1 MHLRTSEIKTEY
13 YFFKDLEHI
22 VFIAFS
28 VVKTMCFLGRIS
40 DDLLLNPKT
49 NTNGANNLTEWRNFD
64 GTRHSEKLNQITLAD
79 MELIP
84 NTAYVYFEFSGTSNV
99 GGNEL
104 KVIRNVHVPLK

>member
-1 MHLRTSEIKTEY
+1 MRIILY
-13 YFFKDLEHI
+13 EHI
-22 VFIAFS
+22 NPWEEYQMIIAKS
-28 VVKTMCFLGRIS
+28 ENKY
-40 DDLLLNPKT
+40 
-49 NTNGANNLTEWRNFD
+49 NGANNLTEWRNFD

>member
-1 MHLRTSEIKTEY
+1 M
-13 YFFKDLEHI
+13 
-22 VFIAFS
+22 
-28 VVKTMCFLGRIS
+28 GRIS

-84 NTAYVYFEFSGTSNV
+84 IQPMFILNFRG
-99 GGNEL
+99 
-104 KVIRNVHVPLK
+104 RQM

>member
-1 MHLRTSEIKTEY
+1 M
-13 YFFKDLEHI
+13 
-22 VFIAFS
+22 
-28 VVKTMCFLGRIS
+28 GRIS

-84 NTAYVYFEFSGTSNV
+84 ITAYVYFEFSGTSNV